1 MILGNILSLKRN
13 VGVPFSSLICPV
25 TVETASNGDKVE
37 RNCGDVANATGGSE
51 LPLYCTLCRTNKMFD
66 EPTLR
71 PVDRIRPVIYRI
83 VVATA
88 LKEPTQTEL
97 ITSPVGCN

>member
-1 MILGNILSLKRN
+1 M
-13 VGVPFSSLICPV
+13 

-37 RNCGDVANATGGSE
+37 RNCGTTDAANATGGSR

-71 PVDRIRPVIYRI
+71 APDRIRTVIYRI
-83 VVATA
+83 VLVTA
-88 LKEPTQTEL
+88 LKKLPTQAKL
-97 ITSPVGCN
+97 ITSAVGRN